1 MVFRPLLAMASAMA
15 ELSHDSQREPE
26 GSDRE
31 QQLGLILPAERNGRP
46 PHRYKELLRRA
57 GLRLTRQRIVLG
69 RLLFAKGN
77 RHVTAETLHHEA
89 IEARIP
95 VSLATVYN
103 TLHQFTG
110 AGLLREI
117 AMAGSKT
124 FFDTNRSEHH
134 HFFVESEE
142 AVIDIP
148 PEAVAI
154 NSLPQAPA
162 GFEVARVDV
171 VVRLR
176 RKGG

>member
-1 MVFRPLLAMASAMA
+1 VFRPLLLMASVMA
-15 ELSHDSQREPE
+15 ELSHDIQREPE

-31 QQLGLILPAERNGRP
+31 RQLGLILPAGRNSR

-77 RHVTAETLHHEA
+77 RHVTAEALHHEA
-89 IEARIP
+89 VEARIP

-117 AMAGSKT
+117 AMAGSRT
-124 FFDTNRSEHH
+124 FFDTNPSEHH
-134 HFFVESEE
+134 HFFVEGEE

-148 PEAVAI
+148 PEAVAV

-171 VVRLR
+171 VVRVR
-176 RKGG
+176 RKRG